1 MNSNTKTLAGIFQEQ
16 KDQAIRIDKNLPQH
30 LGGEIW
36 YQWLIIQQFTKELKS
51 LTEAVRTDGLCCF
64 IPTNDLAANF
74 KNNTASH
81 ELRHENAPP
90 ASW

>member
-16 KDQAIRIDKNLPQH
+16 KDQATRIDKNLPQH

-51 LTEAVRTDGLCCF
+51 LTEAVRTDSLCCF
-64 IPTNDLAANF
+64 MPTTNLAANYQ
-74 KNNTASH
+74 T
-81 ELRHENAPP
+81 
-90 ASW
+90 